1 MNDVDKFDEYVN
13 EIESIKTQYSSFN
26 KKYNVFFQT
35 TNIDKLKRNMNRKK
49 STFDSF
55 SLLNNENTVFKTP
68 QNNHINYKKLYLMN
82 NDLTQVNN
90 SFMKKSNNEIE
101 MINHKMDKIKKKNNK
116 EIKKH
121 KSKSFSIDQIRNQII
136 GDPGRYNPNYNSIYK
151 KPYYPFFRKSAISY
165 YDQFKINKNNKKKKI
180 KIKSLSNSVEIVK
193 KDTKYYVTK
202 HLNRSMDDLHDCERN
217 IKNKYDKEN
226 IKSTKIFFEKIHFNC
241 KKKKNIFLYKN
252 KTDLENTFNNIINGK
267 SILVKNNN
275 SSSIINFNRMK
286 ERKYKIINSYNN
298 NFNFFSPNYFP
309 HIPSIKMESEMVFSK
324 LKNI

>member
-1 MNDVDKFDEYVN
+1 M
-13 EIESIKTQYSSFN
+13 
-26 KKYNVFFQT
+26 
-35 TNIDKLKRNMNRKK
+35 
-49 STFDSF
+49 
-55 SLLNNENTVFKTP
+55 
-68 QNNHINYKKLYLMN
+68 
-82 NDLTQVNN
+82 
-90 SFMKKSNNEIE
+90 
-101 MINHKMDKIKKKNNK
+101 
-116 EIKKH
+116 
-121 KSKSFSIDQIRNQII
+121 
-136 GDPGRYNPNYNSIYK
+136 
-151 KPYYPFFRKSAISY
+151 
-165 YDQFKINKNNKKKKI
+165 
-180 KIKSLSNSVEIVK
+180 EIVK

-226 IKSTKIFFEKIHFNC
+226 IKSTKIFFEKIHFNF